1 MIDKALGS
9 CEHRMHTAIDVLKRE
24 LGSIRAGRASP
35 ALLDRVQVDY
45 YGSPTAISAMATVS
59 VPDPRT
65 LLIQPWDKTQINAI
79 AKAIQKSDLGITPNS
94 DSSGIRLAIP
104 QLNEER
110 RRELV
115 RQVHKRAEEAK
126 VAIRNCRRDA
136 LDELKKFQRDQHLS
150 EDEVRRAEQRLQK
163 LTDQMI
169 AQTDQEAL
177 RKEREV
183 LEV

>member
-9 CEHRMHTAIDVLKRE
+9 CEHRMHTAIEVLKRE

-65 LLIQPWDKTQINAI
+65 LLIQPWDKTQVNTIV
-79 AKAIQKSDLGITPNS
+79 KAIQKSDLGITPNS
-94 DSSGIRLAIP
+94 DSSGIRLTIP
-104 QLNEER
+104 PLNEER
-110 RRELV
+110 RRDLV
-115 RQVHKRAEEAK
+115 KQVHKRAEEAK

-136 LDELKKFQRDQHLS
+136 LDELKKLQKDQHLS
-150 EDEVRRAEQRLQK
+150 EDEVKRAEQRLQK